1 MQKNKDTKRGRP
13 EIIKKDVLAKLE
25 QAFKIGATDV
35 EACYY
40 ATINPATLY
49 RYQDKNPEFCE
60 KKEAWKKNPIMKA
73 KRTIFQSR
81 GILSSTPSDGCPLQ
95 EVRKYPAEAELLRRN
110 ELQLRR
116 RNVGNESRTAGY

>member
-1 MQKNKDTKRGRP
+1 M
-13 EIIKKDVLAKLE
+13 IIKGVVIRLADISGIRATNDDDRRTAGKAILGDRHPS
-25 QAFKIGATDV
+25 QTGACWG
-35 EACYY
+35 E
-40 ATINPATLY
+40 
-49 RYQDKNPEFCE
+49 
-60 KKEAWKKNPIMKA
+60 
-73 KRTIFQSR
+73 RTIFQSR